1 MGWKFHPSHHKWRG
15 YKAIKDARPVF
26 ELIRAGH
33 TAESVA
39 ATLGYRVHQ
48 VRTLAR
54 KAGGV
59 HAIRDSAL
67 DGCN

>member
-1 MGWKFHPSHHKWRG
+1 MARKFSASYHKWRG
-15 YKAIKDARPVF
+15 YRPIKDPRPVF

-48 VRTLAR
+48 VRSLAR
-54 KAGGV
+54 KLGGLR
-59 HAIRDSAL
+59 AIRCRTV
-67 DGCN
+67 G